1 MHRACHSLHGA
12 LEEAD
17 DGLAMVLVRSVEDR
31 VRDEDGRSLAPQS
44 RCVFGRRSTTVEG
57 NHETARCPLEED
69 SG

>member
-1 MHRACHSLHGA
+1 

-44 RCVFGRRSTTVEG
+44 RRVFGRRSTTVEG
-57 NHETARCPLEED
+57 SRETARCPLEED